1 MPDPAPILP
10 ESDDKT
16 KHALVGSALYET
28 AADLWP
34 DAHPLVVRV
43 AVPAVAGV
51 AKELLDSQ
59 LDGHTVDPMDALGT
73 ALGGALTMK
82 RGPATF
88 TPILSDDTIGL
99 DVRLKF

>member
-1 MPDPAPILP
+1 MPDPIPTAPP
-10 ESDDKT
+10 PDDKT
-16 KHALVGSALYET
+16 QHALVGSALYET

-59 LDGHTVDPMDALGT
+59 IDGHTVDPLDALGT
-73 ALGGALTMK
+73 ALGGALTYK
-82 RGPATF
+82 RGGFAAS
-88 TPILSDDTIGL
+88 PILSDDTLGI